1 MQNIKCPDCG
11 NLNPDIRDLGY
22 TLPAT
27 CGHCLHMWRLQ
38 DVDPHSGCIVPPTP
52 AAPAQQP
59 ELWPYAGS
67 IPPGA
72 DDIVRTIALALERG
86 YSASEILDENSPI
99 RDRINAYSK
108 TTSPSVSDRNLDV

>member
-11 NLNPDIRDLGY
+11 NLNPDIRELGY

-52 AAPAQQP
+52 AAPAQQRT
-59 ELWPYAGS
+59 ELDSPDFIRRTNEDYAAWCATFYR
-67 IPPGA
+67 P
-72 DDIVRTIALALERG
+72 DALDERG
-86 YSASEILDENSPI
+86 MQSLHGLWAWQEQERRKCAGI
-99 RDRINAYSK
+99 
-108 TTSPSVSDRNLDV
+108 TSPSVK